1 MASQAYMA
9 NMNLKKQKQKEEV
22 WQKINENQKLKGLAQ
37 LHKKIE
43 DVEEMRK
50 NNRQFIQ
57 NTNQNYQ
64 DLKK

>member
-1 MASQAYMA
+1 MA
-9 NMNLKKQKQKEEV
+9 NMNIKKQKQAEEV
-22 WQKINENQKLKGLAQ
+22 WNKINENEKLKGLTI

-43 DVEEMRK
+43 DVEKMRK
-50 NNRQFIQ
+50 LNRESME